1 VKRKIILS
9 LCLLVF
15 CYCYSQTYFLN
26 INLNNGTKKQY
37 PINNI
42 KEINFSGVVTI
53 DDNQKIEKMIQ
64 SFKLLDNY
72 PNPFNPSTTIEYE
85 IPKPGFVNISIY
97 DLKGKLIKT
106 LVHKKQEQG
115 NYRIQWDGKNNS
127 GLKVSS
133 GVYIYAIENEK
144 SIISKKMILVK

>member
-1 VKRKIILS
+1 MKRKIILS

-37 PINNI
+37 PINKI
-42 KEINFSGVVTI
+42 KKIDFSGVVTI

-85 IPKPGFVNISIY
+85 IPKSGFVKISIY
-97 DLKGKLIKT
+97 DLNGKLIKT

>member
-1 VKRKIILS
+1 MKLKIILTIS
-9 LCLLVF
+9 LFIF
-15 CYCYSQTYFLN
+15 CYCYSQTHYLK
-26 INLNNGTKKQY
+26 INLHDGTREEY

-42 KEINFSGVVTI
+42 QAIDFSGIVSI
-53 DDNQKIEKMIQ
+53 EDSQKAEKLIQ
-64 SFKLLDNY
+64 AFNLLDNY

-85 IPKPGFVNISIY
+85 IPKSGFVKISIY
-97 DLKGKLIKT
+97 DLNGKLIKT